1 MPMLRLQFKGGV
13 DIEATPTAA
22 KGTWSLVNLVRWR
35 EGFMEF
41 MRGWLQ
47 ICATALTGVCREIH
61 FWSDLMSREWFAA
74 GTNNHLYIEQNGAL
88 FDITPMV
95 GFTPGPVSSGS
106 TPFSLLI
113 WSCDN
118 FGQDLIAVPSKQGI
132 FIWTPPNTSVPAAL
146 IAPNQTAAV
155 LTGGD
160 VGTSLAAWTPI
171 TDGAFIIA
179 VNGINESIGPM
190 NFTAV
195 TDLAD
200 IVAVLQA
207 GVGALATVAGI
218 LSGSSWIFTLTT
230 VLDGTSATLS
240 YATPPASGTDIS
252 ALLGWTS
259 ALATSLVQGAGGG
272 GAPPYNQGAFVT
284 MPEQIIM
291 AFGSSPAPGVP
302 TYPGPLDPMLVTWC
316 DQSNFTQWAA
326 STTNQAGSFRL
337 SRGNRIVGGLQ
348 APVGILLWTDFDVWS
363 VTYIGF
369 PLVFG
374 FFEVGSNCGL
384 IAQKAATVLG
394 SIPYWMS
401 DHGFFQLTQA
411 GAEQIP
417 CSVWDIVF
425 LNLDMANQDKCVA
438 GANYHYNEVWWFYPS
453 INGGS
458 GEIDSYVKYNLAE
471 KEWDYGPA
479 TPEQANAMART
490 AWTDQNRP
498 GPPVSA
504 DLAGLLQQQ
513 DTGLT
518 ANGSPIAGIMARSGY
533 LDIAE
538 GEMYPYADQYIPD
551 FIWEGDDPAVY
562 VTLYFRRWPGDTP
575 SFQGPF
581 LVTPTTEYISFRVR
595 GREVA
600 EEITIANSGTW
611 VRRGV
616 PRLRWQPDGRY
627 G

>member
-1 MPMLRLQFKGGV
+1 
-13 DIEATPTAA
+13 
-22 KGTWSLVNLVRWR
+22 
-35 EGFMEF
+35 
-41 MRGWLQ
+41 MRGWTH
-47 ICATALTGVCREIH
+47 ICATALTGVCRELH
-61 FWSDLMSREWFAA
+61 FWSDLVSREWFAA
-74 GTNNHLYIEQNGAL
+74 GTNNHLYIEQNGTL
-88 FDITPMV
+88 FDITPTT

-132 FIWTPPNTSVPAAL
+132 FLWVPPNTSVPAAL
-146 IAPNQTAAV
+146 IASNALPAV
-155 LTGGD
+155 LTGGL
-160 VGTSLAAWTPI
+160 VAASITPWQAI
-171 TDGAFIIA
+171 TNGGFGVT
-179 VNGINESIGPM
+179 VNGTAQAIGPL
-190 NFTAV
+190 NFASVLTE
-195 TDLAD
+195 AD
-200 IVAVLQA
+200 VVNVIQA
-207 GVGALATVAGI
+207 GLNAALGAGVVTVAGTAP
-218 LSGSSWIFTLTT
+218 GSNWQFALTT
-230 VLDGTSATLS
+230 TSSGTSATLGN
-240 YATPPASGTDIS
+240 AFPPASGTDIS
-252 ALLGWTS
+252 GMLAWTS
-259 ALATSLVQGAGGG
+259 ALASSLTQGSGGAG
-272 GAPPYNQGAFVT
+272 PPPFNQGAFVT

-302 TYPGPLDPMLVTWC
+302 TFPGPLDPMLVCWC
-316 DQSNFTQWAA
+316 DQSNFTDWAA

-401 DHGFFQLTQA
+401 DHGFFRLTQA

-417 CSVWDIVF
+417 CSVWDVVF
-425 LNLDMANQDKCVA
+425 LNLDMANQDKCVC
-438 GANYHYNEVWWFYPS
+438 GADYHYSEVWWFYPS
-453 INGGS
+453 MNGGS
-458 GEIDSYVKYNLAE
+458 GEIDSYAKYNIAE
-471 KEWDYGPA
+471 NEWDYGPA

-498 GPPVSA
+498 GPPVTV
-504 DLAGLLQQQ
+504 DLGSLMQQQ
-513 DTGLT
+513 DTGFT
-518 ANGSPIAGIMARSGY
+518 ADGAPIEGIMARSGY

-538 GEMYPYADQYIPD
+538 GEMYPFVDQYVSD
-551 FIWEGDDPAVY
+551 FIWEGDNPGIY
-562 VTLYFRRWPGDTP
+562 LTLYFRRWPGDTP
-575 SFQGPF
+575 STQGPF
-581 LVTPTTEYISFRVR
+581 LITPTTEYISLRAR

-600 EEITIANSGTW
+600 EEISIANPGTW

-616 PRLRWQPDGRY
+616 PRIRWQPDGRY